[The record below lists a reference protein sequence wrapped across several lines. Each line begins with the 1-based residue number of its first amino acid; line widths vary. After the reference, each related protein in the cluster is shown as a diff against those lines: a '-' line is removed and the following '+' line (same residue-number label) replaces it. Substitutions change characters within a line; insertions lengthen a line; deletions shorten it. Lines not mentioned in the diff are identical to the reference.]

1 MTIYGYKKEKTSS
14 GEYILRP
21 LIDIILQ
28 SKVATIEVSMY
39 LDSGGDISLI
49 RYRLGKVLGF
59 RKESTD
65 RLESLGGIGGRIHY
79 IRKSIIF
86 ILGGRELLGEVAWSQ
101 TEAVPLLI
109 GRKHIFNHFQI
120 TFDEAKER
128 FLFC

>member
-14 GEYILRP
+14 EEYILRP

-39 LDSGGDISLI
+39 LDSGADISLI

-59 RKESTD
+59 RKESID
-65 RLESLGGIGGRIHY
+65 RLESLGGIGGRIYY
-79 IRKSIIF
+79 IRKSITF
-86 ILGGRELLGEVAWSQ
+86 IIGGRKLLGEIAWSQ
-101 TEAVPLLI
+101 TETIPLLI
-109 GRKHIFNHFQI
+109 GRKHIFNQFQI

-128 FLFC
+128 IIFS